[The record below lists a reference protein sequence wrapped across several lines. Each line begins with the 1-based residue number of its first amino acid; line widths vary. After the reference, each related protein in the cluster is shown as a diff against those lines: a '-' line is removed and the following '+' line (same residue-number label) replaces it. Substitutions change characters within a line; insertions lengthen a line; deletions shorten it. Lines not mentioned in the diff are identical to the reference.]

1 MGLQEGWDHA
11 GREQRPSGGLVI
23 LLLASAFFVS
33 VSVNYVISPVLPV
46 IARTFDISIS
56 AAGSLVA
63 TYSIFYAFSA
73 LALGPTSD
81 QFGRKPMIVSALV
94 VFAGLTI
101 LCGLVRGFALLLVC
115 RALAGVAA
123 ATMQP
128 ATWSYLGDF
137 FPYERRG
144 KAAGWVMQAGSLAL
158 IGGVPLG
165 SLVAQFLGWRWI
177 FIGAGLLG
185 ILVASVL
192 IMQLPSLSSARVVDS
207 SRPDWWG
214 VIRSGREAFGSLVS
228 TSRARSALLLSF
240 LIWFAFFGLYTYIG
254 AFLEERLGLST
265 ARVGLVTLTVGIGY
279 VLGGQLGG
287 RLSDRIGRRTV
298 VLAGLVWM
306 ALVLAAVPQVR
317 TLPIAVTGI
326 LAMGF
331 GFFFTYTAQ
340 VTLMTEL
347 LPEARGTTMSVNYFV
362 TYVGVTA
369 GSAIGGFVLARSG
382 YALVGAVSSAACLVA
397 IFVAARF
404 VFAED
409 GYEEAGQGK
418 SATRD
423 GDPVSA
429 GSKR

>member
-1 MGLQEGWDHA
+1 M
-11 GREQRPSGGLVI
+11 VI
-23 LLLASAFFVS
+23 FLLASAFFVA

-46 IARTFDISIS
+46 IARTFGISIS

-63 TYSIFYAFSA
+63 IYSICYAFSA

-81 QFGRKPMIVSALV
+81 HFGRKPMIVSALV
-94 VFAGLTI
+94 VFAAMTV
-101 LCGLVRGFALLLVC
+101 LCGVVRGFALLLVC

-165 SLVAQFLGWRWI
+165 SIVAQFLGWRWI

-185 ILVASVL
+185 IAVAFVL
-192 IMQLPSLSSARVVDS
+192 MVRLPPLW
-207 SRPDWWG
+207 SRDA
-214 VIRSGREAFGSLVS
+214 SDDGRLDLRGLIQEGRQAFGSLVS
-228 TSRARSALLLSF
+228 TSRARSALVVSF
-240 LIWFAFFGLYTYIG
+240 LVWFGFFGLYTYIG
-254 AFLEERLGLST
+254 AFLEERLDLNT

-279 VLGGQLGG
+279 VLGGQMGG
-287 RLSDRIGRRTV
+287 RLSDRLGRKTV
-298 VLAGLVWM
+298 ILAGLIWL
-306 ALVLAAVPQVR
+306 AIVLAAIPQVR
-317 TLPIAVTGI
+317 ALPVAVAGI
-326 LAMGF
+326 LTMGF

-382 YALVGAVSSAACLVA
+382 YALVGAVSAAACIMAL
-397 IFVAARF
+397 FVAARF

-409 GYEEAGQGK
+409 RHEDYGGQCN

-423 GDPVSA
+423 GETVSA
-429 GSKR
+429 SSKR